1 MADLFIADMHLNHPN
16 ILSYD
21 NRPFVSI
28 EEHDETIRRNWKSN
42 VKTTDDVY
50 ICGDVCFGDAKTAVR
65 LLKDLPGRKHL
76 LIGNHDKKLIKD
88 KEFRALFV
96 EIKDYI
102 ELKLDNN
109 KIIVL
114 SHYPIPCF
122 NKHYYGSYHL
132 YGHVHDSFEAKMME
146 HIKLE
151 MEQLY
156 TVPCNM
162 FNVGVMMPH
171 MNYTPRTL
179 EHIINNYGKAC

>member
-1 MADLFIADMHLNHPN
+1 MANLFAADLHLNHPN

-28 EEHDETIRRNWKSN
+28 KEHDRTICDNWIREVN
-42 VKTTDDVY
+42 PNDDVY
-50 ICGDVCFGDAKTAVR
+50 LEGDIGFGNPKHIVN

-76 LIGNHDKKLIKD
+76 IIGNHDKKLLKD
-88 KEFRALFV
+88 KDFRDLFV
-96 EIKDYI
+96 EIKDYM
-102 ELKLDNN
+102 ELRLDEN

-132 YGHVHDSFEAKMME
+132 YGHVHNSFESNMMD

-162 FNVGVMMPH
+162 FNVGIMLPH
-171 MNYTPRTL
+171 MNYAPRTL
-179 EHIINNYGKAC
+179 EHIIENYGKVC

>member
-1 MADLFIADMHLNHPN
+1 MANLFAADLHLNHAS

-21 NRPFVSI
+21 NRPFISI
-28 EEHDETIRRNWKSN
+28 EKHDETIRNNWIQN
-42 VKTTDDVY
+42 VKPTDDIY
-50 ICGDVCFGDAKTAVR
+50 LLGDLCFGNVSTAIK
-65 LLKDLPGRKHL
+65 LLEDLPGKKHL
-76 LIGNHDKKLIKD
+76 LTGNHDKKLIKSRS
-88 KEFRALFV
+88 FRDMFV
-96 EIKDYI
+96 EIDDYI
-102 ELKLDNN
+102 ELELNDH

-179 EHIINNYGKAC
+179 EHIIEYYGKAC